1 MMGKKFR
8 IKSHIAKKTKKNMV
22 LWQKE
27 EERHC
32 TAFFLLI
39 FFCFLAFQSIS
50 AFAKETEEAKA
61 IQLGTSGIESPS
73 AVWVGN
79 TIEDDMP
86 CYYYNPSDYIYF
98 GMNEN
103 IPIKWRVLDAYHA
116 NDKASSGMFLLS
128 EYVLERQVVFE
139 KNHSEDDG
147 DGQRYRDDWQHSDA
161 QKWCSTFAQ
170 NTEKFTM
177 GEQAAMLGIE
187 KYDDSENNLWRSD
200 WRENYLTEEEKLF
213 FLSSREIVDYVG
225 NYYGAPGLA
234 ATDVRGKATMWWLR
248 SSYGNPEIYY
258 GKVAE
263 CAGVVRA
270 EGYIEFDNIF
280 LGLGARPGMNLNSNT
295 VLFISD
301 AERGKMDFRVD
312 ENLTKVGVGGM
323 DWKLTLI
330 DSSRSFYVNERELE
344 TAAGDIVCLAYFG
357 AKKGNEEYVSAMIA
371 DSSSR
376 IVYYGRIAKDHEEG
390 MAYITIPSDLTPGNY
405 TLKVFSEQ
413 YNGEEG
419 TDYASEF
426 SDVSLLVY
434 KNVTIQPGDTL
445 WELSQKYNCTVAEI
459 VSMNERL
466 IENQDRILAGWIVK
480 IP

>member
-1 MMGKKFR
+1 
-8 IKSHIAKKTKKNMV
+8 
-22 LWQKE
+22 
-27 EERHC
+27 
-32 TAFFLLI
+32 
-39 FFCFLAFQSIS
+39 
-50 AFAKETEEAKA
+50 
-61 IQLGTSGIESPS
+61 
-73 AVWVGN
+73 
-79 TIEDDMP
+79 
-86 CYYYNPSDYIYF
+86 
-98 GMNEN
+98 
-103 IPIKWRVLDAYHA
+103 
-116 NDKASSGMFLLS
+116 
-128 EYVLERQVVFE
+128 
-139 KNHSEDDG
+139 
-147 DGQRYRDDWQHSDA
+147 
-161 QKWCSTFAQ
+161 
-170 NTEKFTM
+170 
-177 GEQAAMLGIE
+177 
-187 KYDDSENNLWRSD
+187 
-200 WRENYLTEEEKLF
+200 
-213 FLSSREIVDYVG
+213 
-225 NYYGAPGLA
+225 
-234 ATDVRGKATMWWLR
+234 
-248 SSYGNPEIYY
+248 
-258 GKVAE
+258 
-263 CAGVVRA
+263 
-270 EGYIEFDNIF
+270 
-280 LGLGARPGMNLNSNT
+280 
-295 VLFISD
+295 
-301 AERGKMDFRVD
+301 
-312 ENLTKVGVGGM
+312 M

-344 TAAGDIVCLAYFG
+344 TVAGDIVCLAYCG